1 MEGGEAGTDL
11 QSGGHAPNEPGPGPL
26 SWLHSGPDKVSPFP
40 ILMTSMLGI
49 DDISQSFVA
58 PKITVA
64 SESLPALQ
72 RGEPVRL
79 WANGKC
85 FGLLSEYAPTVDKDS
100 RAFCTGRVELINK
113 DVYVGDLSMN
123 WLPNG
128 MGEIHY
134 ADKRIVSNYRGTF
147 SHGLCSGLGI
157 LTFQNGVVYTGE
169 FLKNAMSGLG
179 GMKFP
184 EGIKYTGWF
193 LDGNRHG
200 HGRQIETGDSRYTG
214 MWKDDKR
221 EGFGT
226 LDHVDGSVYAGYWV
240 DDDRCGHGWN
250 RQSDGSIYIGAWKEN
265 MMWGKGTMYYH
276 DGSVFEGEWLRSN
289 HFKGV
294 MTTKEIPGFF
304 SEIYIGS
311 FDEDG
316 ERHGKGTLK
325 KSCSVKYKSRDIY
338 KGDFHHGN
346 IHGHGV
352 WQFREGH
359 TYCGQFVNELFEGEG
374 VFRNDE
380 VGWEFSG
387 TFSKDRPVNG
397 ILMLSNGQT
406 YKVRYSSTCDYI
418 YRNPIPQ
425 VRMKMIYKKDRQS
438 NSPGQRD
445 TGNDLD
451 SMDIVLER
459 ERNANDLIR
468 QEEEEKKKKMTGSSK
483 SGRNKLKR
491 SRTAIDSVLADKT
504 NRGSD
509 IETKEGDSES
519 TVTDLSNQERQIL
532 PFGEDFQTNVGEAPC
547 SSNENAEVYADVNKM
562 PPKHT
567 PQKPTVIVPVKT
579 ISSGNES
586 HVDVVKKMPSKHTP
600 AAVSSQKPTVIVPVK
615 TISGGNESLLDVVNK
630 MPPKH
635 TPQKPTVIVPVKTI
649 SGGDES
655 LLDVVNKMPPKHTP
669 FCNNYESNYSKSV
682 QGSKDIWQS
691 TTNQKLCSTTRDKLT
706 QRDNTKT
713 VNSPTSVDGKSD
725 YDKYESYVKVFD
737 NDMHSDD
744 SYMTAT
750 LIKIPPLSTSLN
762 LQRSQGGRDIVYSWI
777 KCAHFDSLVLH
788 PYHFQVASN
797 EFDGCTSVLKDLVHN
812 KGRNYDIFCMPVDAS
827 CYVVD
832 AGFTMHIHVPAM

>member
-49 DDISQSFVA
+49 DDISQSFVV

-214 MWKDDKR
+214 LWKDDKR

-468 QEEEEKKKKMTGSSK
+468 QEEEEKKKKMTGLSK

-509 IETKEGDSES
+509 IETKEGGSES

-567 PQKPTVIVPVKT
+567 PQKPTVIAPVKT

-586 HVDVVKKMPSKHTP
+586 HVDVVKKMLSKHTP
-600 AAVSSQKPTVIVPVK
+600 AAVSSQKPTVIAPVK
-615 TISGGNESLLDVVNK
+615 TISSGNESLLDVVNK
-630 MPPKH
+630 MPPKN
-635 TPQKPTVIVPVKTI
+635 TPQKPTVKTI
-649 SGGDES
+649 SGGNES

>member
-11 QSGGHAPNEPGPGPL
+11 QSGCHAPNEPGPGPL

-49 DDISQSFVA
+49 DDVSQSFVV

-325 KSCSVKYKSRDIY
+325 KSCSVKYESRDIY

-438 NSPGQRD
+438 NSLDQRV
-445 TGNDLD
+445 TGNELD

-459 ERNANDLIR
+459 EKNANDLIR
-468 QEEEEKKKKMTGSSK
+468 QEEEEKKKKLAGSTK

-491 SRTAIDSVLADKT
+491 SRTEIDSVLADKT
-504 NRGSD
+504 NHGSD
-509 IETKEGDSES
+509 METVEGVDLFRKGESQVGGIDS
-519 TVTDLSNQERQIL
+519 
-532 PFGEDFQTNVGEAPC
+532 A
-547 SSNENAEVYADVNKM
+547 
-562 PPKHT
+562 
-567 PQKPTVIVPVKT
+567 
-579 ISSGNES
+579 
-586 HVDVVKKMPSKHTP
+586 
-600 AAVSSQKPTVIVPVK
+600 
-615 TISGGNESLLDVVNK
+615 NESLLDVVNK
-630 MPPKH
+630 TPLEH
-635 TPQKPTVIVPVKTI
+635 TPVAVSTQKPTVIAPVKTI
-649 SGGDES
+649 SSGNKS
-655 LLDVVNKMPPKHTP
+655 LLDVVNKTPLKHTP
-669 FCNNYESNYSKSV
+669 AHVAPTWSNHASDYAKSL
-682 QGSKDIWQS
+682 QGSNEISQS
-691 TTNQKLCSTTRDKLT
+691 TTIQRHRSMVKDKYA
-706 QRDNTKT
+706 QRDNTKS
-713 VNSPTSVDGKSD
+713 VNGSTSVDGKPGC
-725 YDKYESYVKVFD
+725 DKYKSYMKLFD
-737 NDMHSDD
+737 NDMHGDD

-750 LIKIPPLSTSLN
+750 SIKIPPLSTSSS
-762 LQRSQGGRDIVYSWI
+762 LQKWQGGRDRVYSWI
-777 KCAHFDSLVLH
+777 RCSHFDSLVLH

-832 AGFTMHIHVPAM
+832 AGFTMHIHTPAL